1 MLPAKKNFCP
11 LNFASAMDTS
21 IQRNNKQVATWLL
34 IGVGMIMIQVL
45 LGGITR
51 LTESGLSITEW
62 KPITGAL
69 PPMNEAAWQA
79 EFDKYK
85 LTDQFKYV
93 HQNFSLRDFKFIF
106 FWEWFHRV
114 WARLLGVVFVIGFV
128 YFIAKK
134 KFSKQM
140 IMPMLVLFVLGALQG
155 AIGWIMVKSGLVPE
169 KYFVGHVELA
179 THFIAALGLL
189 FYTLWFALGL
199 LVPATKR
206 ITDAANKNFLLL
218 VLVVLVLQLIYGA
231 FMAGLKAAITA
242 PSWPDING
250 ALIPAGMN
258 ELTPF
263 GKNLVSNNITVQFIH
278 RGLAYLLAILVT
290 VWFFR
295 SAAMK
300 NNLLFSRWR
309 MRLLLV
315 VLLQVVLGIFTV
327 LNATHSNRL
336 VLFGVLHQFTAML
349 LLVTVTVLLYLVR
362 KKSVDR

>member
-1 MLPAKKNFCP
+1 
-11 LNFASAMDTS
+11 MDTI
-21 IQRNNKQVATWLL
+21 IQRNNRQVAIWLL
-34 IGVGMIMIQVL
+34 MGVGMIMIQVL

-69 PPMNEAAWQA
+69 PPLNDVAWQA

-93 HQNFSLRDFKFIF
+93 HQNFSLSDFKFIF

-140 IMPMLVLFVLGALQG
+140 IMPMVVLFVLGALQG

-189 FYTLWFALGL
+189 FYTLWFALSL
-199 LVPATKR
+199 LIPVSKTVVSPAL
-206 ITDAANKNFLLL
+206 KNFMWLILA
-218 VLVVLVLQLIYGA
+218 VLAVQLIYGA
-231 FMAGLKAAITA
+231 FMAGLKAAVSA
-242 PSWPDING
+242 PTWPDING
-250 ALIPAGMN
+250 AIIPSGMN

-263 GKNLVSNNITVQFIH
+263 GKNLISNNITIHFIH
-278 RGLAYLLAILVT
+278 RGLAYLLTALVII
-290 VWFFR
+290 WFFK
-295 SAAMK
+295 AAAFK
-300 NNLLFSRWR
+300 ENKLFNRWR

-315 VLLQVVLGIFTV
+315 VLLQVLLGILTV
-327 LNATHSNRL
+327 LNAPYSDRL

-349 LLVTVTVLLYLVR
+349 LLVTVAVLLYLVR
-362 KKSVDR
+362 KKTVSQ

>member
-1 MLPAKKNFCP
+1 
-11 LNFASAMDTS
+11 MDTLL
-21 IQRNNKQVATWLL
+21 QRNNKQVATWLL

-62 KPITGAL
+62 KPITGTL
-69 PPMNEAAWQA
+69 PPLNEAAWQA

-93 HQNFSLRDFKFIF
+93 HQHFSLRDFKFIF

-114 WARLLGVVFVIGFV
+114 WARLLGLVFVIGFV

-140 IMPMLVLFVLGALQG
+140 ITPMVILFLLGGLQG

-199 LVPATKR
+199 LIPAEKTV
-206 ITDAANKNFLLL
+206 ANTALKNALLL
-218 VLVVLVLQLIYGA
+218 VLALLTVQLIYGA

-242 PSWPDING
+242 PTWPDING
-250 ALIPAGMN
+250 AVIPAGMG
-258 ELTPF
+258 EMQPF
-263 GKNLVSNNITVQFIH
+263 GKNLVSNHLTIQFIH
-278 RGLAYLLAILVT
+278 RGLAYLLTLLAVI
-290 VWFFR
+290 WFFK
-295 SAAMK
+295 SGIYK
-300 NNLLFSRWR
+300 ENKILNRWR
-309 MRLLLV
+309 IRLLAV
-315 VLLQVVLGIFTV
+315 VLLQVLLGILTV
-327 LNATHSNRL
+327 LNATNSNRL

-362 KKSVDR
+362 KKVAGDYTN